1 MERILNFQ
9 FLLLNF
15 VINHPE
21 EWHKKVIP
29 IEQYLRQKEWK
40 SYFSFLLC
48 TKILCEVLFNLKSCH
63 FAYFLIFFFIKF
75 FFFSLRFP
83 LWSPA
88 RISQGYLS
96 SAPLLKSCQSSMLI
110 LTPVADCA
118 SSYSWFVACLVMI
131 VSLVFAPRKVTSWV
145 LFNNLLYHVIF
156 NQIFQISDL
165 WNKWPA
171 SIHNQL

>member
-1 MERILNFQ
+1 MSNISGKKNENQI
-9 FLLLNF
+9 FLSCY
-15 VINHPE
+15 VP
-21 EWHKKVIP
+21 
-29 IEQYLRQKEWK
+29 K
-40 SYFSFLLC
+40 SYVKFCLFEELSFC
-48 TKILCEVLFNLKSCH
+48 LFP
-63 FAYFLIFFFIKF
+63 YFLFHQV

-88 RISQGYLS
+88 GISQGYLS

-118 SSYSWFVACLVMI
+118 SSYSWFVACLVVI

>member
-1 MERILNFQ
+1 MKIKFFIYPNRMWS
-9 FLLLNF
+9 F
-15 VINHPE
+15 VC
-21 EWHKKVIP
+21 
-29 IEQYLRQKEWK
+29 LK
-40 SYFSFLLC
+40 SY
-48 TKILCEVLFNLKSCH
+48 H

-75 FFFSLRFP
+75 FFFFSPLRFP

-88 RISQGYLS
+88 GISQGYLS

-110 LTPVADCA
+110 LTPITDCA

-131 VSLVFAPRKVTSWV
+131 VSLVFAPKKVTSWV